1 MVGPDP
7 AETRSELMEKN
18 RLEGLTDGI
27 FGFAMTLLVASMI
40 LPRDAVATVGSSDAL
55 LSLLPEFYH
64 YIIGF
69 FVLAAFW
76 MGHHE
81 QLGKIHHIDQNFI
94 ILNIISL
101 FFVTL
106 VPFSTSF
113 IGDYDSDVLAT
124 SLFMFNLM
132 ILGLL
137 FSFQW
142 YYAVRSHRLVSPD
155 LPEYYIRKRMV
166 HGLLLPV
173 ISFVGI
179 IICIMGFEDSTLIYM
194 TSPLVEYIVKHTILA
209 KKPGSEE

>member
-1 MVGPDP
+1 MKEA

-40 LPRDAVATVGSSDAL
+40 LPRDAVATGSSSAAL

-81 QLGKIHHIDQNFI
+81 QLRKIHHIDQNFI
-94 ILNIISL
+94 LLNIISL

-132 ILGLL
+132 VLGLL

-142 YYAVRSHRLVSPD
+142 YYAARNHRLIPTD
-155 LPEYYIRKRMV
+155 LPEYYIRKRMA
-166 HGLLLPV
+166 HGLLVPV

-179 IICIMGFEDSTLIYM
+179 IICVMGFKDSTMIYLA
-194 TSPLVEYIVKHTILA
+194 SPLVEYVVNHSILA
-209 KKPGSEE
+209 KIPGSED